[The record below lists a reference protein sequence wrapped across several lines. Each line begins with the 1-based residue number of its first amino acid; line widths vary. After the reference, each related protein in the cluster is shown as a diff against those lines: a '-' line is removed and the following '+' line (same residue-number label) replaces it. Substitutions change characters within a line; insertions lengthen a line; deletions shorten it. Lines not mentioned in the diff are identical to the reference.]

1 MTQTFRTRVENICIL
16 ILFCLSL
23 GMFALSFLHRLPAE
37 AVLLI
42 STEMDWMVQRASA
55 VVLLCLCSQLRKRKH
70 AALTITL
77 MLLFLDFISC
87 IPHLPDVFHAACMI
101 SDVVFF
107 SVFFGFRS
115 DFCCPASKKDR
126 KRGLLLLLPSFL
138 GVTANA
144 VISYHYLTPVLGS
157 GRHTL
162 LNSFKE
168 SLDILFGSGSSIP
181 VSHGAHMLELM
192 MFWFSWA
199 VSWLPC
205 CMRSARGWHFPP
217 AGNPTCSMH
226 APF

>member
-1 MTQTFRTRVENICIL
+1 MKGRISMTQTFRTRVENICIL

-37 AVLLI
+37 AALLI

-77 MLLFLDFISC
+77 TLLFLDFISC

-107 SVFFGFRS
+107 AVFFGFRS

-181 VSHGAHMLELM
+181 VSVRICWSL
-192 MFWFSWA
+192 
-199 VSWLPC
+199 
-205 CMRSARGWHFPP
+205 
-217 AGNPTCSMH
+217 
-226 APF
+226 

>member
-87 IPHLPDVFHAACMI
+87 IPHRPDVFHAACMI

-107 SVFFGFRS
+107 AVFFGFRS

-144 VISYHYLTPVLGS
+144 VISYHY
-157 GRHTL
+157 
-162 LNSFKE
+162 
-168 SLDILFGSGSSIP
+168 
-181 VSHGAHMLELM
+181 
-192 MFWFSWA
+192 
-199 VSWLPC
+199 
-205 CMRSARGWHFPP
+205 
-217 AGNPTCSMH
+217 
-226 APF
+226 

>member
-1 MTQTFRTRVENICIL
+1 MKGRISMTQTFRTRVENICIL

-77 MLLFLDFISC
+77 TLLFLDFISC

-107 SVFFGFRS
+107 AVFFGFRS
-115 DFCCPASKKDR
+115 DFCCPASKK
-126 KRGLLLLLPSFL
+126 
-138 GVTANA
+138 TANVA
-144 VISYHYLTPVLGS
+144 CFSCCPA
-157 GRHTL
+157 
-162 LNSFKE
+162 F
-168 SLDILFGSGSSIP
+168 
-181 VSHGAHMLELM
+181 LE
-192 MFWFSWA
+192 
-199 VSWLPC
+199 
-205 CMRSARGWHFPP
+205 
-217 AGNPTCSMH
+217 
-226 APF
+226 

>member
-37 AVLLI
+37 AALLI

-77 MLLFLDFISC
+77 ILLFLDFISC

-107 SVFFGFRS
+107 AVFFGFRS
-115 DFCCPASKKDR
+115 DFCCLHQKK
-126 KRGLLLLLPSFL
+126 
-138 GVTANA
+138 TANA
-144 VISYHYLTPVLGS
+144 
-157 GRHTL
+157 
-162 LNSFKE
+162 
-168 SLDILFGSGSSIP
+168 
-181 VSHGAHMLELM
+181 AC
-192 MFWFSWA
+192 FS
-199 VSWLPC
+199 C
-205 CMRSARGWHFPP
+205 CP
-217 AGNPTCSMH
+217 AFSE
-226 APF
+226 